1 MFILYENYKS
11 KGFCFYSVMHKYN
24 ILLHVFVVE
33 LHIPDKANVFYAM
46 STSANYDF
54 VLRRCPKGQR
64 KQLIRS
70 VSLSSG
76 RATK

>member
-1 MFILYENYKS
+1 MKTMNGRFFGFIQNNSLVQ
-11 KGFCFYSVMHKYN
+11 YSPFPC
-24 ILLHVFVVE
+24 IFFVVE
-33 LHIPDKANVFYAM
+33 LHIPEKANVFYAM

-64 KQLIRS
+64 KQLVRS